1 MNGPEAWQVVLV
13 VALVMAVG
21 AGLMKTLIDMDRQIR
36 RGNEDSECRIRR
48 F

>member
-13 VALVMAVG
+13 VALVVAVG